1 MFSLQTL
8 YVGAALIGGLLLLIQ
23 VAMSVFGIGG
33 DGDLDA
39 GDAGD
44 VGDSG
49 GDAGDGAE
57 GGFAG
62 FSFRTVVAFLTF
74 FGIGGWAALDSG
86 LGQWMSVG
94 VGLLSGTLA
103 FWIVGALL
111 AQTHRLASS
120 GTVDI
125 KNAIGVQ
132 ARVYL
137 TVPPE
142 RANAGSVTVKIQGR
156 SMQFKAITR
165 GRELRTGALCKVV
178 GVAASD
184 TLEVEAL

>member
-8 YVGAALIGGLLLLIQ
+8 YVGAALVGGILLLVQ
-23 VAMSVFGIGG
+23 VAMSLLGFGGDADADIGG
-33 DGDLDA
+33 A
-39 GDAGD
+39 GDAAD
-44 VGDSG
+44 AADA
-49 GDAGDGAE
+49 DAG
-57 GGFAG
+57 FSG

-74 FGIGGWAALDSG
+74 FGIGGWAALDVG
-86 LGQWMSVG
+86 LGSWMSVG
-94 VGLLSGTLA
+94 VGLLSGSIA

-111 AQTHRLASS
+111 SQTHRLASS

-125 KNAIGVQ
+125 KNAVGVQ

-142 RANAGSVTVKIQGR
+142 RTDAGSVTVKVQGR
-156 SMQFKAITR
+156 SMQYKAVTR
-165 GRELRTGALCKVV
+165 GREIRTGALCKVV
-178 GVAASD
+178 AVASSD